1 MDRWL
6 GISAPQVPRD
16 KTPRVPGPQSDPAG
30 LPLPEP
36 GPEASSAGH
45 SDPGPRT
52 EAQCSP
58 RPTSSPPLAPPPR
71 SRPGAADTSH
81 AAGTERDAGLGEAED
96 LRDGRGSPA
105 SGPGVPQE
113 EGAPGARRA
122 RPARGRR
129 PGRAPPPPWHS
140 PPRRPPG
147 FLPGRGG
154 DRGLRR
160 AVSLLIPVP
169 WRRLNP
175 TPSKRRGPAA
185 RGARNRRLPPLQSA
199 GEKRGGSAS
208 RRTRAPSRDSTHA
221 GIQGNVALQP

>member
-1 MDRWL
+1 MARNL
-6 GISAPQVPRD
+6 GPTGAQGQD
-16 KTPRVPGPQSDPAG
+16 
-30 LPLPEP
+30 
-36 GPEASSAGH
+36 SAGSRPSIRPRRPPPPRARARGL

-81 AAGTERDAGLGEAED
+81 AAGAERDAGLGEAKD
-96 LRDGRGSPA
+96 LRGGRGSPA

-154 DRGLRR
+154 DRGPRR
-160 AVSLLIPVP
+160 AVALLIPVP
-169 WRRLNP
+169 WRRPNP
-175 TPSKRRGPAA
+175 TPSKCRGPAA
-185 RGARNRRLPPLQSA
+185 RGARNRRLRPLQSA